1 MSGNMKNQGLGRADF
16 YRLGKSEQAGFK
28 TCSVV
33 TLPRGMELFKLTAGE
48 GQANARGQVSPWWA
62 SVKPFREDKQGA
74 IGRYEAAKRQGVDLS
89 VVTRIIAAVCIEWND
104 LDNYVQIKLT
114 DDTMAFWGT
123 HAPMPKF
130 SDVEWAGNSWKGWQP
145 GIQAFLARQA
155 LEKRVSNGA
164 ALPDVLEAGEAWQLY
179 IPNLTD
185 ADIERGPVLPAHDMA
200 VLGMAFGLVSP
211 I

>member
-1 MSGNMKNQGLGRADF
+1 MDNGKNAGLGRADF
-16 YRLGKSEQAGFK
+16 YKLSKSEQAGFK
-28 TCSVV
+28 KYSVV
-33 TLPRGMELFKLTAGE
+33 SLPKGMELFKLTAGE
-48 GQANARGQVSPWWA
+48 GQANARGMVSPWWA

-74 IGRYEAAKRQGVDLS
+74 IGRFNAAQQRGVDRS
-89 VVTRIIAAVCIEWND
+89 VVTRIMASVGIAWDD
-104 LDNYVQIKLT
+104 LDKYVQSKIT

-123 HAPMPKF
+123 HAPMPKWG
-130 SDVEWAGNSWKGWQP
+130 DVEWAGNSWKGWQP

-155 LEKRVSNGA
+155 LEKRVSHGA

-185 ADIERGPVLPAHDMA
+185 ADIERGPVLPAHDMT
-200 VLGMAFGLVSP
+200 VLAMAFGVVSP